1 MTTIQ
6 GQQEVRSFRFCM
18 GSSSL
23 VLSGVVFDHWPTHGY
38 IRVLHRAFQVIELQA
53 CHRVFAPSR
62 RAQDRERLLVLP
74 RPSTLS
80 HWPSP
85 SSWSSW
91 IFEGFP
97 VHLSLSPF
105 CSTCALLRGRRR
117 CPGFNRR
124 AKRSFIPYVFEHMNI
139 FRKVPCYSA
148 GASFLVQGFVL
159 CPSLKSG
166 GARIALVRF
175 TLLND
180 AAPNNN
186 EETCILIPIFLLPV
200 EWIFSKKNLETQPNC
215 VDSFNNATDPF
226 TPLSSTF

>member
-1 MTTIQ
+1 MYLTSPVVAMWRTDWYQNLTTIQ

-23 VLSGVVFDHWPTHGY
+23 VLSGVVFDHWSTHGY

-105 CSTCALLRGRRR
+105 CSTCALIRSHRRIPGNRSQDWPVLSRTRLGDVFLNLRNGPTCHLFNKCVVAWAPEGSVSR
-117 CPGFNRR
+117 CQQ
-124 AKRSFIPYVFEHMNI
+124 
-139 FRKVPCYSA
+139 FRPHCV
-148 GASFLVQGFVL
+148 GQ
-159 CPSLKSG
+159 
-166 GARIALVRF
+166 AR
-175 TLLND
+175 
-180 AAPNNN
+180 
-186 EETCILIPIFLLPV
+186 
-200 EWIFSKKNLETQPNC
+200 Q
-215 VDSFNNATDPF
+215 
-226 TPLSSTF
+226 